1 MLVGYYYKLKG
12 LFTRFRALT
21 GGIDRISAR
30 VPGAGLGDKMIEARP
45 RQSAKRDYYIAFLM
59 RGDSC
64 SAQSKRCWVNA

>member
-1 MLVGYYYKLKG
+1 MLVGYYYIEG
-12 LFTRFRALT
+12 LVYTVSCS

-30 VPGAGLGDKMIEARP
+30 VPGPGLGDKMIEAKQ

-64 SAQSKRCWVNA
+64 SAQSNVVG